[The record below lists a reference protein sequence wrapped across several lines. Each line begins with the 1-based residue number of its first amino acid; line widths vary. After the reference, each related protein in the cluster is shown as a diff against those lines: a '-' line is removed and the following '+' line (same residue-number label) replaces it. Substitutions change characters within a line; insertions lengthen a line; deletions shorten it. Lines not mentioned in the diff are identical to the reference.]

1 MVHSVS
7 SRRGDPPVST
17 LLPAW
22 LAATGRRCSIV
33 AALLVGAAAVP
44 AVASAGTIAVEG
56 EALVFRAAPGEANDL
71 YVNDEGGEVVFSDAP
86 AVTGPAGLCGRGE
99 YEPAGLLRCPAQP
112 RGVRV
117 ELGDGDDHLRL
128 GSGWTLGVPIV
139 ADGGPGNDE
148 LNGYAGPETFRGGD
162 GNDTLKGNQ
171 GDDHLFG
178 DAGSDVIE
186 GGDGADEVRGGDG
199 DDTVGGGGT
208 ADRADIVDGGAGR
221 DTLDQYE
228 WTAGGSQPAPSQPV
242 TLTIDGV
249 ADDGRPGEGDNVTD
263 VEVARLLVAAN
274 VTAGPG
280 PVELSV
286 FRTQALPSRLIGTA
300 QADTL
305 TGFDYDDRIEGGAG
319 DDTIVGGYGNDTIVP
334 GPGRDTVNADTA
346 TACNFFECRPPQG
359 NDAIDA
365 RDGEVDSI
373 TCGVGEDQVLA
384 DPIDVVAPDCETVQR
399 SGSSSGPDGKG
410 DKDGGKG
417 GGGKRKKLGVTVPR
431 KLTAKAVRKGTKL
444 AVATPKAGKLTLT
457 LTRKV
462 GRKQRTFATGKATA
476 RAAGTVKVPLKVV
489 KAQRAKIKAGSY
501 RLKITLR
508 PKSGKA
514 TSATRTVKV
523 R

>member
-22 LAATGRRCSIV
+22 LAATGRRCSI
-33 AALLVGAAAVP
+33 AAAVLASVAAVP

-56 EALVFRAAPGEANDL
+56 EALVFRAAPGEVNDL
-71 YVNDEGGEVVFSDAP
+71 YVNDEGGEIVFSDTP
-86 AVTGPAGLCGRGE
+86 AVTGPAGLCDRGE

-112 RGVRV
+112 RGVRI

-178 DAGSDVIE
+178 DAGNDVIE

-208 ADRADIVDGGAGR
+208 AAFADIIDGGAGR

-228 WTAGGSQPAPSQPV
+228 YTGGGSPGAPI
-242 TLTIDGV
+242 TLTVDGV

-263 VEVARLLVAAN
+263 VEVAKLLVAAN

-286 FRTQALPSRLIGTA
+286 FRTQALPSRLIGTD

-319 DDTIVGGYGNDTIVP
+319 DDVIVGGYGNDTIIP

-365 RDGEVDSI
+365 RDGEVDTI

-384 DPIDVVAPDCETVQR
+384 DPVDVVAADCETVQR

-410 DKDGGKG
+410 GKSG
-417 GGGKRKKLGVTVPR
+417 DAGKAKKLGVTVPK

-444 AVATPKAGKLTLT
+444 AVATPKAGRLTLT

-462 GRKQRTFATGKATA
+462 GKKARTFATGKATA
-476 RAAGTVKVPLKVV
+476 KAAGTVKVPLKVV
-489 KAQRAKIKAGSY
+489 RSQRAKLGRGSY
-501 RLKITLR
+501 RLTVTLR
-508 PKSGKA
+508 PKTGKA
-514 TSATRTVKV
+514 SSVTRTVKV